1 MNIRDL
7 KSALVAFPLLLGA
20 VAVPAPGAGVLAQ
33 SAPASAQQLSGDVF
47 IRNAIATVQAL
58 DAGGAGQV
66 YDTGSAALKAS
77 VTREQ
82 FTQAVASTLARTG
95 GVVAREWSR
104 VERVRVAPPAEGANA
119 SAVPGG
125 NYITVYLLARTASG
139 TAHMEQVSFRLDEDN
154 QWRLSGVTS
163 LFPEQPQG

>member
-1 MNIRDL
+1 MKIIL
-7 KSALVAFPLLLGA
+7 ATFLSGSLAALSAPPVM
-20 VAVPAPGAGVLAQ
+20 AQ
-33 SAPASAQQLSGDVF
+33 TAEAQAAPASAQQLSGDIF
-47 IRNAIATVQAL
+47 IRNAIATAQAL

-77 VTREQ
+77 TTRQQ
-82 FTQAVASTLARTG
+82 FTEAVASTSARTG

-119 SAVPGG
+119 PAVPGG

-139 TAHMEQVSFRLDEDN
+139 TAHLEQVSFRLDEDN
-154 QWRLSGVTS
+154 QWRLSGVTA
-163 LFPEQPQG
+163 LLPEQSQG